1 MCDDFVTRALMPFQS
16 FIRIFKRYFIVAK
29 WLLGQSVWALKSRI
43 LLLMA
48 MAFGAYCCEFGAL
61 FLSIA
66 TIKQD
71 KHLTNAYEWI
81 GITNNETAVSISL
94 VLLCL
99 IIAAVFGFGSA
110 AQTIRCRRL
119 SQDFATRKAESIL
132 RLDEIPLIPVRK
144 NIGAKMAAV
153 RVLRSDPGM
162 VGWVLMLLLRNF
174 VPLGMMLIV
183 FGYLLITQT
192 IFGLIIVGLLA
203 VSIPLILLPN
213 KRAAAASAK
222 MERVASQTAKNT
234 TLFLKSIQNQNKEQS
249 ESMETVL
256 APQLDARD
264 QRMIAIQTS
273 RLIGSFI
280 LAGVITL
287 CLAMLLANTSAFA
300 DDTTTL
306 VALLATIRLGMTSLR
321 STNTTI
327 TSINRFYTQI
337 RRFAGFTQGISID
350 GFKIGSPKL
359 SRGIQS
365 DLTVP
370 SGSFI
375 GVLTPVPLDRVSA
388 GWLTLLLFKS
398 AMRDEIYLDCCGEN
412 NCSDAS
418 ITYVNACDNN
428 PQDKVRGIRL
438 LITND
443 LGLLEGTPL
452 FEAFE
457 VDAKG
462 AVRVL
467 DKDNVFKDLDDTS
480 TEELSLGGDNL
491 EVELEMEMEM

>member
-1 MCDDFVTRALMPFQS
+1 MCDNFVTCDIMPFQS
-16 FIRIFKRYFIVAK
+16 YIRVFKRYFEVAK
-29 WLLGQSVWALKSRI
+29 WLLGESVWALKGRI
-43 LLLMA
+43 LFMMV

-71 KHLTNAYEWI
+71 KHLADAYAWA
-81 GITNNETAVSISL
+81 GITNHETTISISL

-99 IIAAVFGFGSA
+99 IIAAILGFLSA

-119 SQDFATRKAESIL
+119 SQDLATRKAESIL
-132 RLDEIPLIPVRK
+132 HSDKVPLIPVRK

-174 VPLGMMLIV
+174 VPLGMMFVV

-203 VSIPLILLPN
+203 VSIPLVLLPN
-213 KRAAAASAK
+213 KRAASASAK
-222 MERVASQTAKNT
+222 MERVASKAAQNT
-234 TLFLKSIQNQNKEQS
+234 TLFLNSIKNQNKEHPA
-249 ESMETVL
+249 SMETAL
-256 APQLDARD
+256 APFLDARD

-273 RLIGSFI
+273 RLIGGVV

-287 CLAMLLANTSAFA
+287 CLAMLLANTSAFS
-300 DDTTTL
+300 DNTTTL

-337 RRFAGFTQGISID
+337 RRFAGFAQGIPID
-350 GFKIGSPKL
+350 GFEIGSPKL

-365 DLTVP
+365 DVTVP

-375 GVLTPVPLDRVSA
+375 GVLTPVPLDRISA
-388 GWLTLLLFKS
+388 GWLTLSLFKS
-398 AMRDEIYLDCCGEN
+398 ATRDEIHLDCCREN

-418 ITYVNACDNN
+418 ITYVSASDNN
-428 PQDKVRGIRL
+428 SRDVGRGIRVL
-438 LITND
+438 VTNN

-457 VDAKG
+457 VNAKG

-467 DKDNVFKDLDDTS
+467 DKDNMFKDLNEASMD
-480 TEELSLGGDNL
+480 ELSLSEDDL
-491 EVELEMEMEM
+491 EIELEMEM